1 MSEANFDK
9 RIVERKIKRGDVEQ
23 KNYDQYMADL
33 EDSSDYA
40 ETVETKFVR
49 KIESK
54 DSEVVERDE

>member
-23 KNYDQYMADL
+23 KNYDQFMSDL
-33 EDSSDYA
+33 EDCSDLA
-40 ETVETKFVR
+40 DVVETKFVR

-54 DSEVVERDE
+54 DSEVVEKDD